1 VGDGRRIVTVSD
13 PHIEP
18 VDGPDQGVGQVS
30 APAGDLGFLPA
41 SPPRASIESV
51 VVRMV
56 ATAGI
61 VGIGT
66 ALGAIL
72 FSSGVAGWIIGLAV
86 SIVCVV
92 LAALLWRSR
101 RL

>member
-1 VGDGRRIVTVSD
+1 MSD
-13 PHIEP
+13 PQIDP
-18 VDGPDQGVGQVS
+18 VEGTDQRVGQVG
-30 APAGDLGFLPA
+30 APPGEPGFLPA
-41 SPPRASIESV
+41 SPPRASLESA
-51 VVRMV
+51 VVRLV
-56 ATAGI
+56 ATAGV

-72 FSSGVAGWIIGLAV
+72 ASSGVAGWIIGLAV
-86 SIVCVV
+86 SVVCVV